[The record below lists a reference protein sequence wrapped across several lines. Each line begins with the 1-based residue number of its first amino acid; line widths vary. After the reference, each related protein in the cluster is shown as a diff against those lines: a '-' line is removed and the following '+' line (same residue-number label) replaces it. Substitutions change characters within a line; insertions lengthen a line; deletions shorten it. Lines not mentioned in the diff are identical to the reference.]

1 MALLLHRIG
10 RFAYRRAWLVIVAW
24 MLTLGALVGL
34 GLGLGGQLKDSF
46 AIPGTESQTAIDQ
59 LAAVFPQTAGAS
71 AKAVVEAPDGSSV
84 DDAPYRDAITDMESA
99 LEDVDG
105 VVSVLGPFDEYAGK
119 QVSDDGRTA
128 FIQVQFDGPNT
139 EVTVESKDAVV
150 ATGAVGEDA
159 GLRVAFG
166 GEVFQDTSFGLTITE
181 VLGVVFAGV
190 VLIIAFGSLLAA
202 GMPLLTALVG
212 VGIAFGGI
220 SIVAAF
226 APVSSTAPMLA
237 VMIGLAVGIDYA
249 LFILSRHRTQ
259 LARGQEPE
267 DSAAESVATAGGAV
281 VFAGLTVIIALLG
294 LLVVGI
300 PFLSVMGVAA
310 AFAVLVAVAA
320 AVTLLPALLGVLGR
334 RLVPKTGSRAHRR
347 ANASDDGGRR
357 TMGRR
362 WVDLVLK
369 APVVFLVVV
378 IGLLGAAAIPAASI
392 DLNLPSGAT
401 AAAGSE
407 EREAYDMIADGFG
420 PGYNGPLIVTVDIT
434 QTTDIFE
441 DLDAIGARLAEVD
454 GVVYVG
460 DGLPNET
467 VDTAIIQVIPESAP
481 NDPETK
487 QIVQEIRELQPQ
499 IEEDFGTPIAVTGYT
514 AVSIDISNRLNDA
527 LVPFALIV
535 VGLSVV
541 LLLLVFRSVF
551 VPIKAALGFLLSAFA
566 AIGVSVA
573 VFQWG
578 WMAEF
583 LHIEPGPILSF
594 LPILLIAVLFGL
606 AMDYEVFLVSGM
618 REEFVKT
625 REPRGSVVHGF
636 QHAARVVTAAALI
649 MFFVFFAF
657 VPEGSGAIKAIAFAL
672 AIGVAFDAF
681 LVRMT
686 LVPAAMVLAGRAAWW
701 LPKWLEKRLPN
712 VDIEGEGLRAHL
724 EQEEWAAARPAA
736 INADAAVFG
745 LAERPIGPLT
755 VEVPAGGVLV
765 VRGEAVDS
773 PGRRRNARRTARARR
788 RAPRRTGCAAAH
800 RRERGHARRRDRRG
814 RRTDV
819 PTGGTV
825 GELIAA
831 RLDATRPWYRL
842 RPSSALVEEWATRA
856 ADAVGHTLDGPPVRR
871 RHADR
876 HAGRRD
882 ACGRR
887 CRCRARRASE
897 GRRDRPRRRPERG
910 EHRSCG
916 DALARLVPVDRD
928 PRRRHRRRGD
938 PARRLAAARGTG
950 HPNHR
955 TRLRT
960 RPSRRTSGGTS
971 MSTRLSRLFGT
982 TPAQRRTRY
991 GVLVAAVIAVPLA
1004 VAGLMSGALGGAG
1017 DNLEQ
1022 IPAVVVNND
1031 EMVTMTLPDGTE
1043 QPVLA
1048 GRQLVTELTGPDTAG
1063 FAWTISNDDEAA
1075 ELLAS
1080 GDAYVV
1086 LTIPADFSESVT
1098 SISSESPTQAN
1109 LDIRTDDAHGY
1120 LTGSVA
1126 QSVGDAM
1133 STAFGRELTT
1143 QYLEGF
1149 YTNLA
1154 TMGGG
1159 ARRRRRRCDA
1169 AVVGRRRARE
1179 RARHARRRR
1188 RFGRV
1193 GGVGCRERRHPVR
1206 RRRRPVHDGV
1216 DGIASGLTSYSAG
1229 VAEVHAG
1236 RRRHRRGTRAARHER
1251 RAARCALRR
1260 LGPVRRRD
1268 QRGRRPGRAGGHA
1281 PDRGARAARDRP
1293 ARTRAAD
1300 R

>member
-24 MLTLGALVGL
+24 VLALGAVLGV

-84 DDAPYRDAITDMESA
+84 DDVPYRDAITDMESA

-105 VVSVLGPFDEYAGK
+105 VVSVLGPFDEFAGK

-128 FIQVQFDGPNT
+128 YIQVQFDGPTT

-150 ATGAVGEDA
+150 ATGGVGEDA

-166 GEVFQDTSFGLTITE
+166 GEVFQDTSFGLTVTE

-320 AVTLLPALLGVLGR
+320 AVTLLPALLGLLGR
-334 RLVPKTGSRAHRR
+334 RMIPKPGSRAHRR
-347 ANASDDGGRR
+347 ANAADDGGTR

-369 APVVFLVVV
+369 APVVFLVLVV
-378 IGLLGAAAIPAASI
+378 GVLGTAAIPAASI

-401 AAAGSE
+401 AEAGSQ

-434 QTTDIFE
+434 QTTDIFD

-487 QIVQEIRELQPQ
+487 QIVQDIRDLQPE

-551 VPIKAALGFLLSAFA
+551 VPIKAALGFLLSAFG

-578 WMAEF
+578 WAAE
-583 LHIEPGPILSF
+583 LLNIEPGPILSF

-686 LVPAAMVLAGRAAWW
+686 LVPAAMVLAGKAAWW
-701 LPKWLEKRLPN
+701 LPKWLAARLPN

-736 INADAAVFG
+736 INADDAVFG
-745 LAERPIGPLT
+745 LADRPIGPLT

-765 VRGEAVDS
+765 VRGEPV
-773 PGRRRNARRTARARR
+773 
-788 RAPRRTGCAAAH
+788 
-800 RRERGHARRRDRRG
+800 DRRVVAATLAG
-814 RRTDV
+814 RLPLVDGRLAVQGSPLPTGAGEVMRVVAIAEGATDV

-842 RPSSALVEEWATRA
+842 RPSSALVDEWATRA
-856 ADAVGHTLDGPPVRR
+856 ADAIGHAPDGPPFGVETPI
-871 RHADR
+871 ASLG
-876 HAGRRD
+876 AET
-882 ACGRR
+882 
-887 CRCRARRASE
+887 RAVVAVAAALAE
-897 GRRDRPRRRPERG
+897 RPRVVVIDLDDDPSEADSG
-910 EHRSCG
+910 LWH
-916 DALARLVPVDRD
+916 ALARLVPATVTLVVGLGAAATPPDVSRE
-928 PRRRHRRRGD
+928 
-938 PARRLAAARGTG
+938 LAARG
-950 HPNHR
+950 
-955 TRLRT
+955 
-960 RPSRRTSGGTS
+960 
-971 MSTRLSRLFGT
+971 
-982 TPAQRRTRY
+982 
-991 GVLVAAVIAVPLA
+991 
-1004 VAGLMSGALGGAG
+1004 
-1017 DNLEQ
+1017 
-1022 IPAVVVNND
+1022 
-1031 EMVTMTLPDGTE
+1031 
-1043 QPVLA
+1043 
-1048 GRQLVTELTGPDTAG
+1048 
-1063 FAWTISNDDEAA
+1063 
-1075 ELLAS
+1075 
-1080 GDAYVV
+1080 
-1086 LTIPADFSESVT
+1086 
-1098 SISSESPTQAN
+1098 
-1109 LDIRTDDAHGY
+1109 IRTIEPD
-1120 LTGSVA
+1120 S
-1126 QSVGDAM
+1126 
-1133 STAFGRELTT
+1133 
-1143 QYLEGF
+1143 
-1149 YTNLA
+1149 
-1154 TMGGG
+1154 
-1159 ARRRRRRCDA
+1159 
-1169 AVVGRRRARE
+1169 
-1179 RARHARRRR
+1179 
-1188 RFGRV
+1188 
-1193 GGVGCRERRHPVR
+1193 
-1206 RRRRPVHDGV
+1206 
-1216 DGIASGLTSYSAG
+1216 
-1229 VAEVHAG
+1229 
-1236 RRRHRRGTRAARHER
+1236 
-1251 RAARCALRR
+1251 
-1260 LGPVRRRD
+1260 
-1268 QRGRRPGRAGGHA
+1268 A
-1281 PDRGARAARDRP
+1281 PDRVHANLEALR
-1293 ARTRAAD
+1293 
-1300 R
+1300 

>member
-10 RFAYRRAWLVIVAW
+10 HFAYRRAWPVIVAW
-24 MLTLGALVGL
+24 MLILGALVGL

-765 VRGEAVDS
+765 VRGEAVS
-773 PGRRRNARRTARARR
+773 RRVVVATLAGRLALVDGRLAVQG
-788 RAPRRTGCAAAH
+788 APLPTGASEVMRVVAIA
-800 RRERGHARRRDRRG
+800 EGSS
-814 RRTDV
+814 DV
-819 PTGGTV
+819 PTGGTA

-842 RPSSALVEEWATRA
+842 RPSSALVDEWVTRA
-856 ADAVGHTLDGPPVRR
+856 ADAVGHTLDGPPFGVDTPL
-871 RHADR
+871 ATLG
-876 HAGRRD
+876 AET
-882 ACGRR
+882 
-887 CRCRARRASE
+887 RAVVAVAAALAERPKVVVIDLDDDPSE
-897 GRRDRPRRRPERG
+897 ANTELW
-910 EHRSCG
+910 
-916 DALARLVPVDRD
+916 DALARLVPSTVTLVVGIGAAATLPDVS
-928 PRRRHRRRGD
+928 PQ
-938 PARRLAAARGTG
+938 LAARG
-950 HPNHR
+950 
-955 TRLRT
+955 
-960 RPSRRTSGGTS
+960 
-971 MSTRLSRLFGT
+971 
-982 TPAQRRTRY
+982 
-991 GVLVAAVIAVPLA
+991 
-1004 VAGLMSGALGGAG
+1004 
-1017 DNLEQ
+1017 
-1022 IPAVVVNND
+1022 
-1031 EMVTMTLPDGTE
+1031 
-1043 QPVLA
+1043 
-1048 GRQLVTELTGPDTAG
+1048 
-1063 FAWTISNDDEAA
+1063 
-1075 ELLAS
+1075 
-1080 GDAYVV
+1080 
-1086 LTIPADFSESVT
+1086 
-1098 SISSESPTQAN
+1098 
-1109 LDIRTDDAHGY
+1109 IRTIEPD
-1120 LTGSVA
+1120 S
-1126 QSVGDAM
+1126 
-1133 STAFGRELTT
+1133 
-1143 QYLEGF
+1143 
-1149 YTNLA
+1149 
-1154 TMGGG
+1154 
-1159 ARRRRRRCDA
+1159 
-1169 AVVGRRRARE
+1169 
-1179 RARHARRRR
+1179 
-1188 RFGRV
+1188 
-1193 GGVGCRERRHPVR
+1193 
-1206 RRRRPVHDGV
+1206 
-1216 DGIASGLTSYSAG
+1216 
-1229 VAEVHAG
+1229 
-1236 RRRHRRGTRAARHER
+1236 
-1251 RAARCALRR
+1251 
-1260 LGPVRRRD
+1260 
-1268 QRGRRPGRAGGHA
+1268 A
-1281 PDRGARAARDRP
+1281 PDRVAALQEALR
-1293 ARTRAAD
+1293 
-1300 R
+1300 

>member
-128 FIQVQFDGPNT
+128 VIQVQFDGPNT

-220 SIVAAF
+220 SIIAAF

-401 AAAGSE
+401 ATAGSE

-487 QIVQEIRELQPQ
+487 QIVQDIRELQPQ

-578 WMAEF
+578 WMAEL

-724 EQEEWAAARPAA
+724 EQEQWAAARPAA

-755 VEVPAGGVLV
+755 VEVPTGGVLV
-765 VRGEAVDS
+765 VRGEAVS
-773 PGRRRNARRTARARR
+773 RRVVVATLAGRLALVDGRLAVQG
-788 RAPRRTGCAAAH
+788 APLPTGASEVMRVVAIA
-800 RRERGHARRRDRRG
+800 EGSS
-814 RRTDV
+814 DV
-819 PTGGTV
+819 PTGGTA

-842 RPSSALVEEWATRA
+842 RPSSELVDDWVTRA
-856 ADAVGHTLDGPPVRR
+856 ADAVGHNLAGPPFGVDTPL
-871 RHADR
+871 ATLG
-876 HAGRRD
+876 AET
-882 ACGRR
+882 
-887 CRCRARRASE
+887 RAVVAVAAALAERPKVVVIDLDDDPSE
-897 GRRDRPRRRPERG
+897 ANTELW
-910 EHRSCG
+910 
-916 DALARLVPVDRD
+916 DALARLVPSTVTLVVGIGAAATLPDVS
-928 PRRRHRRRGD
+928 PQ
-938 PARRLAAARGTG
+938 LAARG
-950 HPNHR
+950 
-955 TRLRT
+955 
-960 RPSRRTSGGTS
+960 
-971 MSTRLSRLFGT
+971 
-982 TPAQRRTRY
+982 
-991 GVLVAAVIAVPLA
+991 
-1004 VAGLMSGALGGAG
+1004 
-1017 DNLEQ
+1017 
-1022 IPAVVVNND
+1022 
-1031 EMVTMTLPDGTE
+1031 
-1043 QPVLA
+1043 
-1048 GRQLVTELTGPDTAG
+1048 
-1063 FAWTISNDDEAA
+1063 
-1075 ELLAS
+1075 
-1080 GDAYVV
+1080 
-1086 LTIPADFSESVT
+1086 
-1098 SISSESPTQAN
+1098 
-1109 LDIRTDDAHGY
+1109 IRTIEPD
-1120 LTGSVA
+1120 S
-1126 QSVGDAM
+1126 
-1133 STAFGRELTT
+1133 
-1143 QYLEGF
+1143 
-1149 YTNLA
+1149 
-1154 TMGGG
+1154 
-1159 ARRRRRRCDA
+1159 
-1169 AVVGRRRARE
+1169 
-1179 RARHARRRR
+1179 
-1188 RFGRV
+1188 
-1193 GGVGCRERRHPVR
+1193 
-1206 RRRRPVHDGV
+1206 
-1216 DGIASGLTSYSAG
+1216 
-1229 VAEVHAG
+1229 
-1236 RRRHRRGTRAARHER
+1236 
-1251 RAARCALRR
+1251 
-1260 LGPVRRRD
+1260 
-1268 QRGRRPGRAGGHA
+1268 A
-1281 PDRGARAARDRP
+1281 PDRVAALQEALR
-1293 ARTRAAD
+1293 
-1300 R
+1300 

>member
-10 RFAYRRAWLVIVAW
+10 HFAYRRAWPVIVAW
-24 MLTLGALVGL
+24 MLILGALVGL

-220 SIVAAF
+220 SIIAAF

-499 IEEDFGTPIAVTGYT
+499 IEQDFGTPIAVTGYT

-765 VRGEAVDS
+765 VRGEAVSRRVVVATLAGRLALVDGRLAVQGS
-773 PGRRRNARRTARARR
+773 PL
-788 RAPRRTGCAAAH
+788 PTGASEVMRVVAIA
-800 RRERGHARRRDRRG
+800 EGSS
-814 RRTDV
+814 DV
-819 PTGGTV
+819 PTGGTA

-842 RPSSALVEEWATRA
+842 RPSSALVDEWVTRA
-856 ADAVGHTLDGPPVRR
+856 ADAVGHTLDGPPFGVDTPL
-871 RHADR
+871 ATLG
-876 HAGRRD
+876 AET
-882 ACGRR
+882 
-887 CRCRARRASE
+887 RAVVAVAAALAERPKVVVIDLDDDPSE
-897 GRRDRPRRRPERG
+897 ANTELWG
-910 EHRSCG
+910 
-916 DALARLVPVDRD
+916 ALARLVPSTVTLVVGIGAAATLPDVS
-928 PRRRHRRRGD
+928 PQ
-938 PARRLAAARGTG
+938 LAARG
-950 HPNHR
+950 
-955 TRLRT
+955 
-960 RPSRRTSGGTS
+960 
-971 MSTRLSRLFGT
+971 
-982 TPAQRRTRY
+982 
-991 GVLVAAVIAVPLA
+991 
-1004 VAGLMSGALGGAG
+1004 
-1017 DNLEQ
+1017 
-1022 IPAVVVNND
+1022 
-1031 EMVTMTLPDGTE
+1031 
-1043 QPVLA
+1043 
-1048 GRQLVTELTGPDTAG
+1048 
-1063 FAWTISNDDEAA
+1063 
-1075 ELLAS
+1075 
-1080 GDAYVV
+1080 
-1086 LTIPADFSESVT
+1086 
-1098 SISSESPTQAN
+1098 
-1109 LDIRTDDAHGY
+1109 IRTIEPD
-1120 LTGSVA
+1120 S
-1126 QSVGDAM
+1126 
-1133 STAFGRELTT
+1133 
-1143 QYLEGF
+1143 
-1149 YTNLA
+1149 
-1154 TMGGG
+1154 
-1159 ARRRRRRCDA
+1159 
-1169 AVVGRRRARE
+1169 
-1179 RARHARRRR
+1179 
-1188 RFGRV
+1188 
-1193 GGVGCRERRHPVR
+1193 
-1206 RRRRPVHDGV
+1206 
-1216 DGIASGLTSYSAG
+1216 
-1229 VAEVHAG
+1229 
-1236 RRRHRRGTRAARHER
+1236 
-1251 RAARCALRR
+1251 
-1260 LGPVRRRD
+1260 
-1268 QRGRRPGRAGGHA
+1268 A
-1281 PDRGARAARDRP
+1281 PDRVAALQEALR
-1293 ARTRAAD
+1293 
-1300 R
+1300 